1 MISKILRKSVPIG
14 ALAIAFSGVAY
25 ARMPAPDAAA
35 LLNKANQIN
44 YEEIETAKTAHDK
57 AGDNQA
63 LVTYADTIKGDHEA
77 NQEAVTALSRQMSVK
92 LEGTDTSKTKSNPMA
107 DLKGGAFNE
116 AYLNDQVMGHKDALT
131 AFKSARGTFKGDP
144 DMELYVEQT
153 IPVLEAHLKMA
164 QSLKSHLSTAS
175 AENPST
181 NKSNTGGMG
190 ESSASSK

>member
-25 ARMPAPDAAA
+25 ARMPVPDAAA

-63 LVTYADTIKGDHEA
+63 LMTYADTIKGDHEA

-92 LEGTDTSKTKSNPMA
+92 LEGTETSKTKSNPMA

-116 AYLNDQVMGHKDALT
+116 AYLNDQVMGHKNAHCLQEW
-131 AFKSARGTFKGDP
+131 ARHVQGRP
-144 DMELYVEQT
+144 
-153 IPVLEAHLKMA
+153 
-164 QSLKSHLSTAS
+164 
-175 AENPST
+175 
-181 NKSNTGGMG
+181 
-190 ESSASSK
+190 